1 MTNKTYD
8 ILKYLALIVFP
19 AVGAL
24 YFALAKIWGLPYAT
38 EIVGT
43 IAAIDTFL
51 GAILKISSDKY
62 YDSEQ
67 DIDGYIDIEGT
78 EDAGE
83 WTIDLDKLD
92 LNSINHGSTIKLK
105 IKDLAVPTASES
117 SYQGKH

>member
-62 YDSEQ
+62 YSNDE
-67 DIDGYIDIEGT
+67 DVDGYIVV
-78 EDAGE
+78 EDDNDGE
-83 WTIDLDKLD
+83 WTIDLDSVNFENLTD
-92 LNSINHGSTIKLK
+92 GARVHLK
-105 IKDLAVPTASES
+105 ITDGN